1 MQSGDESCLV
11 SVTFFIRNF
20 LSENYMKK
28 RKILSSGMQ
37 LPFFVNAQFWASGD
51 NLDLKYAGPFCLQ
64 RILNKK
70 ESGEVCVLIWTN
82 FDSFANTYLM

>member
-1 MQSGDESCLV
+1 MHSGDESCLV

-51 NLDLKYAGPFCLQ
+51 NLDLKYPTNSCKQAAFATGVQ
-64 RILNKK
+64 KK
-70 ESGEVCVLIWTN
+70 PKHCREFT
-82 FDSFANTYLM
+82 